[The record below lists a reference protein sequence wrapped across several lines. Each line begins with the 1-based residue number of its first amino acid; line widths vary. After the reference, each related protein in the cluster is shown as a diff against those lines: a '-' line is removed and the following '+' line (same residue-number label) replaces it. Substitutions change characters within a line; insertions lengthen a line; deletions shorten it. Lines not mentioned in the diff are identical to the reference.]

1 MHELEAQQPAP
12 NVGAHDGRHVKDAI
26 LDWLSERAN
35 VAQFVSFG
43 PDLAQR
49 YCRVRGFD
57 ANHAFE
63 TLEAAA
69 ASLLRASADG
79 SVNIRSFTPENPK
92 SREFIYGVRE
102 VERAAAE
109 VQRLAQ
115 AGLYTIVNETVNV
128 NDGGV
133 SGVCVGEII
142 EFAPGDTPRCVEKP
156 GTASLPRAAGLKLLE
171 KVYQFRP
178 SLDYPPGAR
187 VEFSLHPLRRG
198 FRHEHTIVWELE
210 EVGSAGLSPD
220 LRWPNI
226 FSRFIGDKAFG
237 LLVGDML
244 GAPVPLTTVFSR
256 GVAPFTFGERTGTGE
271 FWIRTCPVEQDPGRY
286 TTRRGW
292 LDPFRLMADEDPEGT
307 HIASILSQE
316 GVAASFS
323 GSLVT
328 DEGGAVTI
336 EGVRGFG
343 DEFMVGQAGAE
354 ELPEEVR
361 AVVTRLFDSLSAHL
375 GPVRMEWVHDGRA
388 VWLVQLH
395 RGATQTSGSTIY
407 PGAAPRYHAFRV
419 EQGIEALRALISEV
433 QGSGEGIVLV
443 GNVGVTSHFGDL
455 LRRARIPSHIERT

>member
-1 MHELEAQQPAP
+1 MHELEARRTAP
-12 NVGAHDGRHVKDAI
+12 NVGAHGGRHVKDAV
-26 LDWLSERAN
+26 LDWLGERAN

-43 PDLAQR
+43 PDLGQR

-57 ANHAFE
+57 ANHDFG
-63 TLEAAA
+63 TLEGAAA
-69 ASLLRASADG
+69 ALLQASADG

-102 VERAAAE
+102 VGRATAE
-109 VQRLAQ
+109 VRRLAQ
-115 AGLYTIVNETVNV
+115 AGLYTIVNETVDV
-128 NDGGV
+128 KDGGV
-133 SGVCVGEII
+133 SGVCFGDVI
-142 EFAPGDTPRCVEKP
+142 EFAPDDTPRCVEKP
-156 GTASLPRAAGLKLLE
+156 GTASLPREGGLKLLE

-178 SLDYPPGAR
+178 SLDYPAAAR
-187 VEFSLHPLRRG
+187 VEFSLHPLPRG

-210 EVGSAGLSPD
+210 EVGDVGLRPE

-244 GAPVPLTTVFSR
+244 GAPVPRTTVFAR
-256 GVAPFTFGERTGTGE
+256 RVAPFGFGESTGTGE

-292 LDPFRLMADEDPEGT
+292 LDPFKLMADEDPGHA

-316 GVAASFS
+316 GVPASFS
-323 GSLVT
+323 GSLVA
-328 DEGGAVTI
+328 DESGAVTI
-336 EGVRGFG
+336 EGVSGFG
-343 DEFMVGQAGAE
+343 DEFMVGQAGVA
-354 ELPEEVR
+354 ELPEDVR
-361 AVVTRLFDSLSAHL
+361 AAVTRLFDSLSAHL

-407 PGAAPRYHAFRV
+407 PGAAERYHPFRV
-419 EQGIEALRALISEV
+419 EQGIEALRTLISEV
-433 QGSGEGIVLV
+433 QGSGEGIVLL
-443 GNVGVTSHFGDL
+443 GNVGITSHFGDL